1 MGIRRPSG
9 VDNGFVGFNP
19 HRKHR
24 RSPAD
29 ILFVVGALA
38 VAVGLLAWALFG

>member
-1 MGIRRPSG
+1 MGIPRPLS
-9 VDNGFVGFNP
+9 VDNGAVGFNP
-19 HRKHR
+19 HRKHG